1 MKTLP
6 SVAGASLDHPDD
18 EAWDINNAGI
28 AVGLSSITLPLTSV
42 EHAVLWTQDLSGQWR
57 ATDLGAPQGV
67 QFGVSKASAINNAG
81 QIVGY
86 SNINANGALTPSSE
100 HHAFMW
106 VNNTM
111 IDLNSRVPAGTP
123 VLTYAMDIN
132 DSGQI
137 IAFADGDTPRIFLLN
152 TR

>member
-1 MKTLP
+1 M
-6 SVAGASLDHPDD
+6 
-18 EAWDINNAGI
+18 
-28 AVGLSSITLPLTSV
+28 SSSAMSCRTCFGT
-42 EHAVLWTQDLSGQWR
+42 SGQ
-57 ATDLGAPQGV
+57 AMLEAY
-67 QFGVSKASAINNAG
+67 AG

-100 HHAFMW
+100 HHAFTW

-123 VLTYAMDIN
+123 LLTYAMDIN

-137 IAFADGDTPRIFLLN
+137 IAVADGDTQSRIFLLN

>member
-1 MKTLP
+1 VRTFQGQG
-6 SVAGASLDHPDD
+6 SVA
-18 EAWDINNAGI
+18 
-28 AVGLSSITLPLTSV
+28 
-42 EHAVLWTQDLSGQWR
+42 HAALWTQDTQGQWGV
-57 ATDLGAPQGV
+57 TDLGSPQGV
-67 QFGVSKASAINNAG
+67 RTGESKASGINNAG

-86 SNINANGALTPSSE
+86 SNINANGAPTPSSQ

-111 IDLNSRVPAGTP
+111 IDLNGRVPAGTP
-123 VLTYAMDIN
+123 LLINAIDIN

-137 IAFADGDTPRIFLLN
+137 IALAAGNMDTRIFLL